1 MKTLLV
7 VITLILT
14 ATGFGQSAVFSCPQ
28 KTFKFPTTNEGPVL
42 EHYFV
47 ITNTGKAP
55 LIITEAKV
63 SCPCTKVTFPDTLA
77 PGATD
82 SIRVTFETEGKFYQQ
97 DRKII
102 LFTNTKKKTEQ
113 LRFKVFVNPREE
125 H

>member
-1 MKTLLV
+1 MKTTLV
-7 VITLILT
+7 LITLMFT
-14 ATGFGQSAVFSCPQ
+14 ALGFGQAAVFYAPE
-28 KTFKFPTTNEGPVL
+28 KTHKFPTTVEGPVL

-47 ITNTGKAP
+47 ITNTGKSP

-82 SIRVTFETEGKFYQQ
+82 SILVTFETKGTFYQQ

-102 LFTNTKKKTEQ
+102 LFTNTKKGVEQ
-113 LRFKVFVNPREE
+113 LRFKVFVNPKEE
-125 H
+125 

>member
-1 MKTLLV
+1 MKTTLV
-7 VITLILT
+7 LITLMFT
-14 ATGFGQSAVFSCPQ
+14 ALGFGQVAVFFAPE
-28 KTFKFPTTNEGPVL
+28 KTHKFPTPVL

-47 ITNTGKAP
+47 ITNTGKSP

-82 SIRVTFETEGKFYQQ
+82 SIHVTFETKGTFYQQ

-102 LFTNTKKKTEQ
+102 LFTNTKKKVEQ

-125 H
+125 E